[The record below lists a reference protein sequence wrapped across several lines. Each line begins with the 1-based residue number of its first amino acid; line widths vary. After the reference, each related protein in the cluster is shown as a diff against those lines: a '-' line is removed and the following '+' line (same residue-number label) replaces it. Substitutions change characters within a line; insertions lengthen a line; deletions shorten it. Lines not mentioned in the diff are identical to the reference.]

1 MSDQTPPSFPVG
13 GPTKLPWREHALTR
27 SRELRV
33 FAEWVRLTVDPSGA
47 KPEVKP
53 AFDGIHDHLEAAK
66 EAAEDRVWRRW
77 YSRARVSIGGA
88 AVERANSNL
97 DAAEAEVL
105 TVAPLDYVRGQLPNL
120 VAHVRAHL
128 PADDARRMQV
138 EAIAERATGEAFGEV
153 ERGVVV
159 GAVRM
164 ASVESRRETT
174 RVRSFRNVLY
184 VSAALLTLVAI
195 ALVVIGIFR
204 PQALPMCFNPD
215 NEVVCPSTV
224 EPVPDVAEGQAA
236 PVSEADAVTRKV
248 AGSWDILVV
257 TLVGLVAAAVAAAA
271 SLKDI
276 KGTSTPY
283 SLPTALAVLKL
294 PTGALTA
301 FLGIQLMR
309 GEFVPGLSALDS
321 PAQIIAWAIVFGY
334 AQQLLTGL
342 VDKQAQGVLEEV
354 GKANQPPANP
364 NEAKSAAPVA
374 PLPPDVALAG
384 DPGSDR

>member
-1 MSDQTPPSFPVG
+1 MREQISRSVPPRFPIG
-13 GPTKLPWREHALTR
+13 GPTKLPWREHALAR
-27 SRELRV
+27 SRELRNV
-33 FAEWVRLTVDPSGA
+33 ADWLRLTLDD
-47 KPEVKP
+47 KPEVR
-53 AFDGIHDHLEAAK
+53 AAIGSIEDHLEAAN

-97 DAAEAEVL
+97 DAAESETL
-105 TVAPLDYVRGQLPNL
+105 TLAPLDYVRGQLPNL
-120 VAHVRAHL
+120 VAHVRGHL
-128 PADDARRMQV
+128 PADDARRMNV
-138 EAIAERATGEAFGEV
+138 EAIAEHATAAGFGEV
-153 ERGVVV
+153 ERGIVV

-164 ASVESRRETT
+164 ASVESRREIT

-184 VSAALLTLVAI
+184 VAAGLLTLVALG
-195 ALVVIGIFR
+195 LVAIGLFR
-204 PQALPMCFNPD
+204 PQALPVCFSPD
-215 NEVVCPSTV
+215 NEVVCPTEVRTV
-224 EPVPDVAEGQAA
+224 PGVAEGQTA
-236 PVSEADAVTRKV
+236 PVGRADAVMRDA

-257 TLVGLVAAAVAAAA
+257 AIVGLIAAAVAAAA

-283 SLPTALAVLKL
+283 SLPIALAVLKL

-321 PAQIIAWAIVFGY
+321 PAQIVAWAIVFGY

-342 VDKQAQGVLEEV
+342 VDRQAQSVLDEV
-354 GKANQPPANP
+354 GKANQPAAAQEGEP
-364 NEAKSAAPVA
+364 APVGA
-374 PLPPDVALAG
+374 PQT
-384 DPGSDR
+384 ST